1 MIGYP
6 CKSISSQNNSPA
18 SFLDGKSLTGL
29 GYRSLLSFV
38 DYSRP
43 EIVIGENVRSLASR
57 RRQFKDE
64 VPIDIQNRAFAGRG
78 YNQWN
83 KVVTSS
89 DFGLAQSRTRCW
101 VMYLKFFKD
110 KLLKGNSGNFVWEHC
125 VGQMLPMFGRSVF
138 SCCLHCWS
146 WFGYG
151 QSISDSVN
159 LSQCTCIFRRQ
170 GAVRQ
175 KCLLRRIE
183 RSVTVPL

>member
-1 MIGYP
+1 MQLVLIGYP

-138 SCCLHCWS
+138 SLVACIVGPGLAMVRAFQTVS
-146 WFGYG
+146 TSPSARVSSEGKGPFG
-151 QSISDSVN
+151 
-159 LSQCTCIFRRQ
+159 
-170 GAVRQ
+170 
-175 KCLLRRIE
+175 
-183 RSVTVPL
+183 RSAY